1 MEDQRMSSSH
11 EWPEYPLVFLL
22 AQVEIDKAKPKVKEA
37 ATSGV
42 AAPVPPRPARG

>member
-1 MEDQRMSSSH
+1 MSSSH

-22 AQVEIDKAKPKVKEA
+22 AQAEIDQAKEKVKGT
-37 ATSGV
+37 ATGRV